1 MTPVSLSSFLHNPL
15 AVLSAAAFAGLLLGR
30 LRVGHFNLGLSGALF
45 TGLALGLAGGSPPE
59 GAFTWNLLLFV
70 VCVGLLAA
78 EDLREV
84 LRRYGLRCLVL
95 AVWVTGVGA
104 GLTYLLARI
113 FGEGADP
120 LMIAGTYT
128 GALTSSPGLGAALEA
143 TGNNPLVTVG
153 YTVSY
158 PFGVLA
164 VVLFVQLAPALLG
177 IDVAAEREALIRE
190 LKGRPEE
197 APRIQDPVPPV
208 CLPGVLL
215 GLLGGRLLGGAGVN
229 LPGLGR
235 LSLGTTGGA
244 LLVALAAG
252 ARGHLGSLSFR
263 MAPEPL
269 EAIRDLSLVF
279 FLAAVGLQA
288 GPQVAEAVR
297 HHGLLLAGIGTT
309 VALVSELAGFLLGR
323 YVWKMNWVLL
333 AGALCGAMTSTP
345 GLGAAVEATNS
356 RECAAGYGATY
367 PLALVCMVLFT
378 SAIHALLVRVG

>member
-1 MTPVSLSSFLHNPL
+1 MILPSFLQPPL
-15 AVLSAAAFAGLLLGR
+15 VGLVLAASTGYLLGR
-30 LRVGHFNLGLSGALF
+30 VRVGHFRLGLSGALF
-45 TGLALGLAGGSPPE
+45 TGLALGLGGASAPQ

-78 EDLREV
+78 EDLRAV
-84 LRRYGLRCLVL
+84 LRLYGMRCLAL
-95 AVWVTGVGA
+95 SVWVTGVGA
-104 GLTYLLARI
+104 ALTYLLARS
-113 FGEGADP
+113 FGGGAHP
-120 LMIAGTYT
+120 LLIAGTYT

-153 YTVSY
+153 YSVAY

-177 IDVAAEREALIRE
+177 IDVAAEREALVRE
-190 LKGRPEE
+190 LRGRPDPSLPLPHPV
-197 APRIQDPVPPV
+197 APFSLAGFLV
-208 CLPGVLL
+208 C
-215 GLLGGRLLGGAGVN
+215 LLGGLLLGGVGVD

-235 LSLGTTGGA
+235 LSLGTTGGTLLA
-244 LLVALAAG
+244 ALVAG
-252 ARGHLGSLSFR
+252 AWGHLGSLSFR

-269 EAIRDLSLVF
+269 EAIRDLSLAF

-288 GPQVAEAVR
+288 GPQVMEAVR
-297 HHGLLLAGIGTT
+297 AHGVLLAAAGFG

-323 YVWKMNWVLL
+323 CVWRMNWVLL

-345 GLGAAVEATNS
+345 GLGAAVEATGS

-378 SAIHALLVRVG
+378 SWIHVLLVRLG